1 MSKRSAFT
9 LIEIMLILGVLVILL
24 TIGFSSLVS
33 YRQTLINRE
42 AANQLAGHLN
52 EARNKARR
60 TSTAYEVRFTKGANT
75 YEFGPVGSLKI
86 YTLPGNSTLD
96 STKPT
101 STVSIVY
108 SAPYSTTPD
117 GNTSI
122 EVKGPGEKR
131 LLVNVVGYMG
141 KVVVRA
147 P

>member
-1 MSKRSAFT
+1 MSNRSAVT

-33 YRQTLINRE
+33 YRQTLITRE

-60 TSTAYEVRFTKGANT
+60 TSTNYELRFTKGENS
-75 YEFGPVGSLKI
+75 YLVGPVGELKA
-86 YTLPGNSTLD
+86 YTLPGNSTLN
-96 STKPT
+96 STRT
-101 STVSIVY
+101 GDTISIVY
-108 SAPYSTTPD
+108 TAPYSTTPD

-122 EVKGPGEKR
+122 EVTGPGGKR

>member
-1 MSKRSAFT
+1 MKRGAGLT
-9 LIEIMLILGVLVILL
+9 LIEILVVLGVLAIFL
-24 TIGFSSLVS
+24 TLGISSYIS
-33 YRQTLINRE
+33 YRQNLTTRE
-42 AANQLAGHLN
+42 AANQLAGHLL

-60 TSTAYEVRFTKGANT
+60 TSTSYEFRFTKGGNS
-75 YEFGPVGSLKI
+75 YLVGPVGDLRA

-96 STKPT
+96 STRT
-101 STVSIVY
+101 GDTISIMY
-108 SAPYSTTPD
+108 TAPYSTTPD

-122 EVKGPGEKR
+122 EVRGPGGKR